1 MSRPDPRQQAAA
13 IPAAFAGAI
22 DLSALK
28 NRATPAATGG
38 TQSPGA
44 AGPAPA
50 EAGPV
55 SPYIVDVDEATFGS
69 VLQASSQ
76 VLVVVDLWAD
86 WAEPGR
92 PLSLILQRLAA
103 AAGGSWILARVNV
116 DTNPRIAQAFAVQ
129 SLPMVVALAQGQP
142 VTDPLTAPLPEPQ
155 VRQWISALL
164 DALREHLPGIRE
176 AEAAAGQTV
185 DAQEPEVE
193 DPRFVAAEHA
203 LADGDYA
210 AAELAYEQIL
220 AAEPGNAEAKAALA
234 QTGLLSRVE
243 QLPPDVIAIADAAPD
258 DVPAQRNAADAQL
271 ADGDVAG
278 AFARL
283 VDTVR
288 RTAGDDR
295 AAARQHLV
303 DLFALFPPDDQQVVA
318 ARRALAAALY

>member
-1 MSRPDPRQQAAA
+1 MKQCDSRHARQSRTRHRRGDSLSAVHVKIDLMSRPTPRQPAAA
-13 IPAAFAGAI
+13 MPASFAGAI

-28 NRATPAATGG
+28 NRATAA
-38 TQSPGA
+38 A
-44 AGPAPA
+44 AGPAGPGAVPA
-50 EAGPV
+50 TGAPADAGPA
-55 SPYIVDVDEATFGS
+55 SPYVVDVDEATFGS

-86 WAEPGR
+86 WAEPGK

-116 DTNPRIAQAFAVQ
+116 DANPRIAQAFAVQ

-142 VTDPLTAPLPEPQ
+142 VTDPMTTPLPEPQ

-176 AEAAAGQTV
+176 AEAAAGQTI
-185 DAQEPEVE
+185 DAEEPEVE
-193 DPRFVAAEHA
+193 DPRFVAAEQA

-210 AAELAYEQIL
+210 TAELAYQQIL
-220 AAEPGNAEAKAALA
+220 AVEPGNAEAKAALA

-243 QLPPDVIAIADAAPD
+243 QLPPDVVAIADAAPD
-258 DVPAQRNAADAQL
+258 DVQAQRNAADAQL
-271 ADGDVAG
+271 ADGDIDG

-283 VDTVR
+283 IE
-288 RTAGDDR
+288 
-295 AAARQHLV
+295 
-303 DLFALFPPDDQQVVA
+303 
-318 ARRALAAALY
+318 